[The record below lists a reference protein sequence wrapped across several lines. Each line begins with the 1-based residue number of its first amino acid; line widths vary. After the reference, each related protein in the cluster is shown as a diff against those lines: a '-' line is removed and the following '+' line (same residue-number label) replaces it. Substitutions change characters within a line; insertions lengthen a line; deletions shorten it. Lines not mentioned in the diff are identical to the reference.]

1 MSSSDVIAVVI
12 LARHGDREGFY
23 QDPLTYTAS
32 ATKITALG
40 NVSLSN
46 KLYVYSTHMF
56 QCKPGAR
63 VPAWPAVPVDVHQCL
78 VTDLCARHEHC
89 TLRPDASASP
99 GRWRRRTGCH
109 LRLVY
114 ICGPRFMA
122 GNFELQFVTC
132 QWHDCRSSAWWLS
145 IRSE

>member
-1 MSSSDVIAVVI
+1 MSSSDVIGVVI

-46 KLYVYSTHMF
+46 QIYVYPINVFKS
-56 QCKPGAR
+56 KLGAR

-89 TLRPDASASP
+89 AL
-99 GRWRRRTGCH
+99 
-109 LRLVY
+109 
-114 ICGPRFMA
+114 
-122 GNFELQFVTC
+122 
-132 QWHDCRSSAWWLS
+132 
-145 IRSE
+145 